1 MFGRSFYHSTLRN
14 YVITFGNMFNGIY
27 VQRFNKNNERI
38 QTLKVPIA
46 YGPKEKFLV
55 RANQDPNLNQ
65 EVAISLPRIGFEM
78 IALNYAP
85 NRKLPSMQKNVK
97 SSTTDANRL
106 ISQYRPVPYDIQF
119 QMSIFVRNAD
129 DGTQIVEQILP
140 YFQPEW
146 TNNIR
151 LIPEMD
157 LVYDVPC
164 ILNDVSI
171 EDSYQG
177 DFSTRRALVYN
188 MNFTMKGYVFGPVST
203 SGIIKRTEINLSDEA
218 DQIRTAVITPGL
230 TSAGAPTSDPAQSIN
245 YLQIDSNDDYGFA
258 KSIEEY

>member
-1 MFGRSFYHSTLRN
+1 
-14 YVITFGNMFNGIY
+14 MFNGIY

-55 RANQDPNLNQ
+55 RANQDAELNQ
-65 EVAISLPRIGFEM
+65 EIAVSLPRIGFEM

-85 NRKLPSMQKNVK
+85 NRKLPSMQKNSK
-97 SSTTDANRL
+97 LSTTDANRL
-106 ISQYRPVPYDIQF
+106 ISQFRPVPYDIQF

-146 TNNIR
+146 TNNII

-177 DFSTRRALVYN
+177 DYATRRALIYN

-203 SGIIKRTEINLSDEA
+203 SGIIKRAEINLSDSG
-218 DQIRTAVITPGL
+218 DGIRTSIITPGL
-230 TSAGAPTSDPAQSIN
+230 TAAGTPTTDPASSID
-245 YLQIDSNDDYGFA
+245 LSQIDADDDYGFA
-258 KSIEEY
+258 KSINE